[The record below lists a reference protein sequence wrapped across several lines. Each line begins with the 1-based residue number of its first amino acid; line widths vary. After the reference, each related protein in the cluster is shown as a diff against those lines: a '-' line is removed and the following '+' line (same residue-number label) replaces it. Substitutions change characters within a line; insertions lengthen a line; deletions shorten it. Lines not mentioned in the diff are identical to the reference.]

1 MQTKT
6 PNTYAHQYSGR
17 NPANTFQNPITSDL
31 PHIDMMTVELL
42 TVSPVSLIGLAVCRR
57 FWGSGSR
64 RVWVHG
70 ICDADDSNVV
80 KAKAD
85 ADALL
90 TDHGLD
96 ARMKKCEEDVIA
108 VVVDGA
114 S

>member
-1 MQTKT
+1 
-6 PNTYAHQYSGR
+6 
-17 NPANTFQNPITSDL
+17 
-31 PHIDMMTVELL
+31 MT
-42 TVSPVSLIGLAVCRR
+42 
-57 FWGSGSR
+57 
-64 RVWVHG
+64 
-70 ICDADDSNVV
+70 ADDSNVV